1 MSGRR
6 KGATTVPHVE
16 DACKCIKD
24 QERPLV
30 VARISRQF
38 SLRSRLFLVWG
49 GLDARAL
56 FLGAVYPNSHHL
68 ALKRSLSPAKL
79 NL

>member
-1 MSGRR
+1 
-6 KGATTVPHVE
+6 
-16 DACKCIKD
+16 
-24 QERPLV
+24 

-38 SLRSRLFLVWG
+38 SLRGRLFLAWK
-49 GLDARAL
+49 GLNARAL